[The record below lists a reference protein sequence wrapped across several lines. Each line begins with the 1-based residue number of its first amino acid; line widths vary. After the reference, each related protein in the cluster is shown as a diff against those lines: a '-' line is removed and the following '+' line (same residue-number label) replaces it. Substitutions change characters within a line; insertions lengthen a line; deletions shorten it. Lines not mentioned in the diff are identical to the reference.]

1 MRRSAAILGAGLALA
16 LGASGCGAAST
27 VTTEASTPKPTPL
40 DFSLATPAATY
51 AVVAMGDLHQADNTF
66 WQLLVRPAGTSRW
79 SLRTPEGAASN
90 GGLALAAHGP
100 RALVA
105 VLPSGRLEYSPL
117 AVSPDDASSY
127 RPGVADFAVEAG
139 VDSVAIGPRTA
150 AAVSRDGLWTARS
163 ASGGPWSETLGLRS
177 LDREPSSRSCDPVSF
192 DAVSESPYGELLG
205 VTCGRRGQVG
215 VFRSTPSGW
224 VRDAPGFPSARHED
238 LEVIALAPSSA
249 GIVAVVADRSG
260 AFGAAWLGA
269 GDHWRSTAM
278 VDSGGPL
285 RSVALS
291 ASGTVNL
298 SGGPPGRIWAR
309 EVATGEE
316 WSRSTPTPSGTGVV
330 VAGRS
335 GDEALVVDRS
345 VLSVELRSGTHWL
358 RVQRLHIPIAYGSSS

>member
-1 MRRSAAILGAGLALA
+1 
-16 LGASGCGAAST
+16 
-27 VTTEASTPKPTPL
+27 
-40 DFSLATPAATY
+40 
-51 AVVAMGDLHQADNTF
+51 
-66 WQLLVRPAGTSRW
+66 
-79 SLRTPEGAASN
+79 
-90 GGLALAAHGP
+90 
-100 RALVA
+100 
-105 VLPSGRLEYSPL
+105 
-117 AVSPDDASSY
+117 
-127 RPGVADFAVEAG
+127 
-139 VDSVAIGPRTA
+139 
-150 AAVSRDGLWTARS
+150 
-163 ASGGPWSETLGLRS
+163 
-177 LDREPSSRSCDPVSF
+177 VSF

-238 LEVIALAPSSA
+238 LEVVALAPSSA

-358 RVQRLHIPIAYGSSS
+358 RVQRLHIPIAYGSSSWAPAETARSARHSRMHILVTGAAGFIGAKVAAELLDRGHEVVAIDNFDTTYSAELKRERAERLRARDGFRLVTAAQISLVQVEICIPLDVMQHVFVI